1 VVQASLKA
9 LVARLNAGGFEP
21 IPRCRSRAAAIVAVL
36 SLPKQTGKAD
46 VT

>member
-9 LVARLNAGGFEP
+9 LVARLNAGSFEP
-21 IPRCRSRAAAIVAVL
+21 IPRAAAIVVL